1 MNSNIN
7 KYNDIINLSHH
18 VSKKHPQMSLEA
30 RSAQFA
36 PFSALTGYEDIIE
49 ETARLTFE
57 RKEIDEEM
65 KISINEKLQ
74 EIINKINMKP
84 IATFTYYVPDSQKE
98 GGYYR
103 TVTSKVV
110 KIDKY
115 KQLVYLENNIE
126 IPINEIVDLF
136 LGTG

>member
-1 MNSNIN
+1 MSSNIN

-49 ETARLTFE
+49 ETSRITFE

-65 KISINEKLQ
+65 KISINRKLQ

-84 IATFTYYVPDSQKE
+84 IVTFTYYVPDSQKE

-103 TVTSKVV
+103 TVTGKVV

-115 KQLVYLENNIE
+115 KQLVYLDNTIE

>member
-84 IATFTYYVPDSQKE
+84 IVTFTYYVPDSQKE

-103 TVTSKVV
+103 TVTGKVV